1 MKPANRRPIPPRLLL
16 ALGALALVGESQ
28 SLAQSTP
35 VPTADAVTLA
45 RYDKNKNGRLD
56 ADEVRALE
64 ADQKRTAAAP
74 VANPSSNA
82 EADVP
87 ITLSPF
93 EVVADTKGYQ
103 AINTMSGT
111 RLNSQLE
118 DLGSAISV
126 ITKEQMADFAM
137 LDINDVFLYAAGAEG
152 TGTYTQID
160 ETSGRAETSDATAG
174 DPANANRIR
183 GIGRANVS
191 SGNFETSN
199 RVPLDP
205 IDSDG
210 VEISRGPNASIFGL
224 GNPSGTVNIIGATA
238 NLQRNRSQVAFRAD
252 SFEGFR
258 ASLDL
263 SRVLKK
269 GVLAVRVG
277 AVRQRDGFDLKPS
290 GVDSKR
296 YNAMVQIRPFKRTNI
311 SASYQLYKADGN
323 RPNSIPPQD
332 AISDWR
338 ALGSPTWDPLT
349 NSMRLNGVLTAFNNR
364 ADSPTAYTY
373 VPTANYGQIYIDPA
387 GIRYWGQTYG
397 ANSTTTPLGALQ
409 NTRKVVL
416 TTAVVQDSQP
426 LIGRRTSLVTD
437 RSIYDWTSLNLY
449 TPNFFEDKTETS
461 RVTIDQI
468 VFETQRQQ
476 LAAQFGWFREDSERF
491 TRYVMADGG
500 TQGTTGQLAVD
511 INERLLDGR
520 ANPFF
525 LRPYIFQAEPRT
537 RSAPLL
543 NDTYRFQAAYK
554 LDFSR
559 DEGWRQWLG
568 RHNLVGYGEY
578 KDKVS
583 KSYVFSDQI
592 SSVQPWTFA
601 NATANRNSNQ
611 VVRPMYRLYVGD
623 NQGQNVEYAPGPIN
637 FGTHTYNWGNAL
649 TGVFNNESVDLGLLP
664 LNFSGSRVI
673 QKTEGGLLQN
683 HLLGGRIVTTFGV
696 REDQHF
702 TKLNNA
708 GNVAASLTNRG
719 FDYNHAFLNQFRPDD
734 WQLREGKAIQKGV
747 VVKPFRGW
755 PAVERAASQGS
766 GLGRFFAQAL
776 QGLSVRYN
784 RSDSF
789 LPAAPAQNVFLE
801 FLPDP
806 SGEGKDYGFGLT
818 LFDGKLSLRVNKYET
833 MTLNSRTGPS
843 AGVAAAALALDFFG
857 NAGGVFYGLQVQ
869 ATDWLTAA
877 NPGITPAQ
885 LEAQLT
891 TLIGIAPIDLDEF
904 RTIARSE
911 TDDILS
917 RGHEIE
923 LHYNP
928 VNYWTLAANLTEQ
941 QTINVRNGPN
951 VTAYIAQRLP
961 FWTSV
966 VDPRSGQLWFD
977 RMYTVNETQRAQY
990 TRAVAG
996 ALQTAQALQGL
1007 ARPQI
1012 RRYRGNVSTNFR
1024 LSGITD
1030 HRILR
1035 AFNIGGSLRYES
1047 KGSIGFNGVPPG
1059 PDGTYRAYDVQRP
1072 IWDKGHV
1079 YIDGLV
1085 GYRTRLWGN
1094 RVGATFQ
1101 LNVRN
1106 LQENGRLQPINA
1118 LPNGVPYQYRIIS
1131 PRQFILSATFDL

>member
-1 MKPANRRPIPPRLLL
+1 MLKVFRPFSYGFSAICAAAALSAQNAPAPAID
-16 ALGALALVGESQ
+16 GA
-28 SLAQSTP
+28 
-35 VPTADAVTLA
+35 TLS
-45 RYDKNKNGRLD
+45 RYDTNRNGRLD
-56 ADEVRALE
+56 ADELGVLE
-64 ADQKRTAAAP
+64 SDRSKAMAAASATKLP
-74 VANPSSNA
+74 NA
-82 EADVP
+82 EGEAPV
-87 ITLSPF
+87 TLSPF
-93 EVVADTKGYQ
+93 EVVANSRGYQ
-103 AINTMSGT
+103 ATTTMSGT
-111 RLNSQLE
+111 RLNSQLD

-126 ITKEQMADFAM
+126 ITKEQMADLAM
-137 LDINDVFLYAAGAEG
+137 LDINDVFLYATGAEG

-160 ETSGRAETSDATAG
+160 ETAGIAVISDATAG

-191 SGNFETSN
+191 NGNFETSN

-205 IDSDG
+205 VDSDG

-224 GNPSGTVNIIGATA
+224 GNPSGTVNIVGATA
-238 NLQRNRSQVAFRAD
+238 NLSRNRSQAAFRAD

-263 SRVLKK
+263 SRVLKP
-269 GVLAVRVG
+269 GMAAVRVSG
-277 AVRQRDGFDLKPS
+277 VRQRDGFDLKPS
-290 GVDSKR
+290 GVDSTR
-296 YNAMVQIRPFKRTNI
+296 YTAMVQLRPFKRTTIN
-311 SASYQLYKADGN
+311 ASYQAYKADGN

-332 AISDWR
+332 AVSDWR

-349 NSMRLNGVLTAFNNR
+349 NSVRLNGVLTAFNNR

-373 VPTANYGQIYIDPA
+373 VPTSNYGQLYVEPR
-387 GIRYWGQTYG
+387 GIAYWGQTYG
-397 ANSTTTPLGALQ
+397 ANSTTSALGALQ
-409 NTRKVVL
+409 NTRKVVV
-416 TTAVVQDSQP
+416 TSAVVQDNQP

-437 RSIYDWTSLNLY
+437 RSVYDWTSLNLY
-449 TPNFFEDKTETS
+449 TPNYFKDQTETS
-461 RVTIDQI
+461 RVTLDQI
-468 VFETQRQQ
+468 AFETPRQM

-491 TRYVMADGG
+491 TRFVMADGA

-520 ANPFF
+520 PNPYL
-525 LRPYIFQAEPRT
+525 LRPFIFQAEPRT
-537 RSAPLL
+537 RSAPLR
-543 NDTYRFQAAYK
+543 NDTYRFQSAYK

-568 RHNLVGYGEY
+568 RHQLVGYGEY
-578 KDKVS
+578 KEKVS

-592 SSVQPWTFA
+592 SSIQPWTFA
-601 NATANRNSNQ
+601 NATAARTANQ
-611 VVRPMYRLYVGD
+611 VVRPIYRFYVGD
-623 NQGQNVEYAPGPIN
+623 NQGQNIEYAPGPIN
-637 FGTHTYNWGNAL
+637 FGAHTYNWGNAL
-649 TGVFNNESVDLGLLP
+649 TGVFNNEPVELGLLP
-664 LNFSGSRVI
+664 LNFSGSRVL
-673 QKTEGGLLQN
+673 QKTKGALLQN
-683 HLLGGRIVTTFGV
+683 HLLGGRLIATFGV

-708 GNVAASLTNRG
+708 GNVASSLTNRG
-719 FDYNHAFLNQFRPDD
+719 FDFNHAFLNQLRPDD
-734 WQLREGKAIQKGV
+734 WQLREGKAVQKGI

-755 PAVERAASQGS
+755 TALERAAAQGS
-766 GLGRFFAQAL
+766 GLSRFFAQAL
-776 QGLSVRYN
+776 GGLSLHYN

-789 LPAAPAQNVFLE
+789 LPAAPAQNVFLDY
-801 FLPDP
+801 LPDP
-806 SGEGKDYGFGLT
+806 SGEGKDYGFSLN
-818 LFDGKLSLRVNKYET
+818 LLDGKLVLRVNKYET
-833 MTLNSRTGPS
+833 LTRNSRTGPS

-869 ATDWLTAA
+869 ATEWITAA

-885 LEAQLT
+885 LEAELT
-891 TLIGIAPIDLDEF
+891 KVMGIAPIDLDEF

-917 RGHEIE
+917 RGHEVE
-923 LHYNP
+923 LHCNP
-928 VNYWTLAANLTEQ
+928 VSYWTLAANLTEQ
-941 QTINVRNGPN
+941 ETINVRNGPN
-951 VTAYIAQRLP
+951 VSAYIAQRLP
-961 FWTSV
+961 FWTTV

-1030 HRILR
+1030 HRIPR

-1047 KGSIGFNGVPPG
+1047 RGSIGFYGAPPG
-1059 PDGTYRAYDVQRP
+1059 PDGIYRSYDVRRP

-1079 YIDGLV
+1079 YVDGV
-1085 GYRTRLWGN
+1085 IGYRTRLFSN
-1094 RVGATFQ
+1094 RIGSTFQ

-1106 LQENGRLQPINA
+1106 LQENGRLQPIAA
-1118 LPNGVPYQYRIIS
+1118 LPDGRVYQYRIVS